1 LSKDEVDKMK
11 RDASEHAADDKK
23 KKEAVE
29 IRNQADNLVF
39 QTKKQME
46 EMKDKL
52 SADSRSKLESAIKTV
67 EDAIASNNSDQMK
80 SATESL
86 NKVWN
91 EVASELYQ
99 KASQQ
104 EPGPQE
110 PGKQQPK
117 SDEKEVQ
124 DASYEVVDEEKEK
137 NKKK

>member
-1 LSKDEVDKMK
+1 MK

-23 KKEAVE
+23 KKESVE

-52 SADSRSKLESAIKTV
+52 SSDARSKLESAIKVV
-67 EDAIASNNSDQMK
+67 EDAVASNNTDQMK

-104 EPGPQE
+104 PGAGPQE
-110 PGKQQPK
+110 SGTQQAK
-117 SDEKEVQ
+117 TDEKEVQ
-124 DASYEVVDEEKEK
+124 DASYEVVDEEKDK